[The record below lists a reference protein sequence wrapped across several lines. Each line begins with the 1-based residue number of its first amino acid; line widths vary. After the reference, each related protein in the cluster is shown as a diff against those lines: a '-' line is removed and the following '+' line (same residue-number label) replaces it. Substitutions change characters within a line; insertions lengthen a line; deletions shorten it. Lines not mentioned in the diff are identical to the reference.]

1 MSLESNLELNNKLV
15 AEQNTL
21 LTQLLA
27 AMVGGKPAFT
37 PDTQPVPKAETA
49 GTDVNHA
56 TFKPIDFET
65 LDYPLVACLAV
76 LFGSEAET
84 LTEERLTQAHAL
96 INSDEETIPAAKAS
110 ALHEAMA
117 EHVQRTK
124 MYRKAYFDIA
134 LHVLNLW
141 DQLDGAT
148 ARSEFIEKLIVESHD
163 KRATVKPKVEKKV
176 KKETTTPEPENDT
189 ETLFEKAERLILQLA
204 KGGYRREALAILD
217 KFGAKKLGQVPQEK
231 LADVVILAE
240 QALAEG

>member
-27 AMVGGKPAFT
+27 AMAGGKPTFT
-37 PDTQPVPKAETA
+37 PDTKPVPKAETVGA
-49 GTDVNHA
+49 DVSNT
-56 TFKPIDFET
+56 TFEPIDFET
-65 LDYPLVACLAV
+65 LDYQLVACLAV

-110 ALHEAMA
+110 ALHEAMV
-117 EHVQRTK
+117 EHVLRTK

-148 ARSEFIEKLIVESHD
+148 ARSEFIEKLIVEPHD
-163 KRATVKPKVEKKV
+163 KRAAVKPKAEKKT

-189 ETLFEKAERLILQLA
+189 EVLFKKAEGLILQLA
-204 KGGYRREALAILD
+204 KGGYRSEAVAILD
-217 KFGAKKLGQVPQEK
+217 KFGAKKLGQVPADK
-231 LADVVILAE
+231 LPEAI
-240 QALAEG
+240 ALAEKALEG

>member
-1 MSLESNLELNNKLV
+1 MSLETILQQNN
-15 AEQNTL
+15 EL
-21 LTQLLA
+21 LTQNNALMAQFLA
-27 AMVGGKPAFT
+27 AMAGEKPAFT
-37 PDTQPVPKAETA
+37 PDTKPVPKAETA
-49 GTDVNHA
+49 GADVSNT

-141 DQLDGAT
+141 DQLEGAT
-148 ARSEFIEKLIVESHD
+148 ARSEFIEKLIVEPHD
-163 KRATVKPKVEKKV
+163 KRAAVKPKVEKKT

-189 ETLFEKAERLILQLA
+189 EALFKKAEGLILQLA
-204 KGGYRREALAILD
+204 KGGYRSEAVAILD
-217 KFGAKKLGQVPQEK
+217 KFGAKKLGQVPADK
-231 LADVVILAE
+231 LPEAI
-240 QALAEG
+240 ALAEKALEG

>member
-27 AMVGGKPAFT
+27 AMAGGKPTFT
-37 PDTQPVPKAETA
+37 PDTKPVPKAETVGA
-49 GTDVNHA
+49 DVSNT
-56 TFKPIDFET
+56 TFEPIDFET
-65 LDYPLVACLAV
+65 LDYQLVACLAV

-84 LTEERLTQAHAL
+84 LTEEQLTQAHAL

-124 MYRKAYFDIA
+124 LFRKVY
-134 LHVLNLW
+134 LSLCLQLLEHW
-141 DQLDGAT
+141 DKLEGAT
-148 ARSEFIEKLIVESHD
+148 ARSEYVEMLVNTPSD
-163 KRATVKPKVEKKV
+163 KRAAVKPKVDKKT

-189 ETLFEKAERLILQLA
+189 EALFKKAEGLILQLA
-204 KGGYRREALAILD
+204 KGGYRSEAVAILD
-217 KFGAKKLGQVPQEK
+217 KFSAKKLGQVPADK
-231 LADVVILAE
+231 LPEAI
-240 QALAEG
+240 ALAEKALEG

>member
-21 LTQLLA
+21 LMQLLA
-27 AMVGGKPAFT
+27 AMAGGKPAFT
-37 PDTQPVPKAETA
+37 PDTKPVPKAETA
-49 GTDVNHA
+49 GADASNT
-56 TFKPIDFET
+56 TFEQIDFET

-124 MYRKAYFDIA
+124 LFRKVY
-134 LHVLNLW
+134 LSLCLQLLEHW
-141 DQLDGAT
+141 DKLEGAT
-148 ARSEFIEKLIVESHD
+148 ARSEYVEMLVNTPSD
-163 KRATVKPKVEKKV
+163 KRAAVKPKVDKTT

-189 ETLFEKAERLILQLA
+189 EALFKKAEGLILQLA
-204 KGGYRREALAILD
+204 KGGYRSEAVAILD
-217 KFGAKKLGQVPQEK
+217 KFGAKKLGQVPADK
-231 LADVVILAE
+231 LPEAI
-240 QALAEG
+240 ALAEKALEG